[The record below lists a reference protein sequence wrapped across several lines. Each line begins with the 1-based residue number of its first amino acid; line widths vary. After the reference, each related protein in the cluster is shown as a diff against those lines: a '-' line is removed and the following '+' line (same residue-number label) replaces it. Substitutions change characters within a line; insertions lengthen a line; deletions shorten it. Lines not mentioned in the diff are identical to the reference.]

1 MQPAVQLLST
11 AKAGEL
17 FKDQKKKKKANKQ
30 INNQTHKSKQTP
42 NTHTEATHT

>member
-17 FKDQKKKKKANKQ
+17 FKDKKKKKQ